1 MTDERS
7 IRRERRLLGVLALN
21 VTIVA
26 GEAVAGVISGSL
38 GLLADAAHNL
48 TDVAGVAL
56 ALVAVRWARRP
67 PTGRR
72 SYGYHR
78 STVLAAQANAALILA
93 ATALIGYEGIR
104 RLLNPTE
111 VDGLPVVIVAT
122 IALLANAG
130 SAVLLRDKDNDVN
143 MRAAVLHMAADAGAS
158 LGVVIGGAVILAT
171 GGFEWI
177 DPAISI
183 GIGLLIGWQ
192 AVKLVV
198 ETANLLLESTPEGFD
213 VDELERA
220 MIAVSGVEAV
230 HDVHVWSLSSE
241 VHAMSAHV
249 ILEGHPTLEE
259 AQMVGTAI
267 KTAVSAPY
275 RIAHATFELECEG
288 CVDDGEWC
296 AKTDLEPTSN
306 THAGH
311 AH

>member
-38 GLLADAAHNL
+38 GLLTDAAHNL

-56 ALVAVRWARRP
+56 ALVAVRWARRR

-78 STVLAAQANAALILA
+78 GTVLAAQANAALILA

-143 MRAAVLHMAADAGAS
+143 MRAAVLHMGADAGAS

-220 MIAVSGVEAV
+220 MVAVSGVEAV

-249 ILEGHPTLEE
+249 ILEGHPTLQE
-259 AQMVGTAI
+259 AQTVGTAI

-296 AKTDLEPTSN
+296 AMTDLEPTSN
-306 THAGH
+306 AHAAH

>member
-48 TDVAGVAL
+48 SDVAGVAL

-78 STVLAAQANAALILA
+78 GTVLAAQANAALILA

-122 IALLANAG
+122 VALLANAG

-296 AKTDLEPTSN
+296 AMTDLEPTSN